1 MTETIAHRLKRL
13 MDDARIAG
21 TKVSAKSLSLAV
33 GGGETYVGDIIRG
46 RVKNPSMT
54 KLIKIAKQL
63 KVPVE
68 QLVPDDEAGEPSP
81 DYLALREAAEEYR
94 HAEPPD
100 GTDGRPVLDPDILAV
115 ILAALPYALKRL
127 GKQPAAERLSEA
139 IYRTHGW
146 MLDEVAARR
155 YPSPDGTINF
165 LSHIL

>member
-21 TKVSAKSLSLAV
+21 MKVSAKSLSLAV

-46 RVKNPSMT
+46 RVQNPSMS

-68 QLVPDDEAGEPSP
+68 QLIPDDEAGEPSD
-81 DYLALREAAEEYR
+81 DYVALREAAEEYR
-94 HAEPPD
+94 QAAPD
-100 GTDGRPVLDPDILAV
+100 GADGRPVLDPDILAV

-127 GKQPAAERLSEA
+127 GAQPPAERISEA

>member
-21 TKVSAKSLSLAV
+21 LKVSAKSLSLAV

-81 DYLALREAAEEYR
+81 DYVALREAAEEYR
-94 HAEPPD
+94 HAGSD
-100 GTDGRPVLDPDILAV
+100 GEDARPVLDPDILAV

-127 GKQPAAERLSEA
+127 GMQPPAERISEA

-146 MLDEVAARR
+146 MIDEVAARR